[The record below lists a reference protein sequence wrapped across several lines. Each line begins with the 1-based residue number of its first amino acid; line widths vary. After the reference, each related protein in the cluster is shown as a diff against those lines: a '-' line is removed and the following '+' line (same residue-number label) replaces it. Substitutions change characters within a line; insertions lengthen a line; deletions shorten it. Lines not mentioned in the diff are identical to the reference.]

1 VVKIRNE
8 KRMKYLQRGTR
19 QNEVEYKDTRKLVK
33 QAIKKKK
40 KGKPWKMM

>member
-8 KRMKYLQRGTR
+8 ERMKYLQRGTR
-19 QNEVEYKDTRKLVK
+19 QNEVEYDTWKLVK
-33 QAIKKKK
+33 QVIKKKK